1 MPCFDGRDSDR
12 DNGVHLTDE
21 QYTQLKRAEA
31 ALCAINSTLET
42 LGYLEDILG
51 RINWDKAGVSK
62 KQFMAWWSEHKKQ
75 DEARKR
81 TEDAIRA
88 TEAKRLAA
96 LNKLTLEER
105 ALLGIK

>member
-12 DNGVHLTDE
+12 DNGVNLTDE

-51 RINWDKAGVSK
+51 RINWDKVGVSK
-62 KQFMAWWSEHKKQ
+62 KQFMAEHKKQ